1 MSHPS
6 EVYLIKHSLCSQ
18 VLVHLLIVVNN
29 VGFRTGYW
37 QPWLLTAAVAK
48 PHKGLGKAVF
58 QITASFHNVF
68 K

>member
-18 VLVHLLIVVNN
+18 VLVHLLVVVNN
-29 VGFRTGYW
+29 VVFHTGYW
-37 QPWLLTAAVAK
+37 QPLFLTTPLAK

-58 QITASFHNVF
+58 QITTSFHNVF